1 MTSRD
6 CGAKAGDSKEL
17 MRHPPEVAEK
27 TIAITG
33 GDAGYFDLMKDC
45 IASLQSVP
53 DGQALALGI
62 LDCGLTEEQ
71 RAWCRDRGAT
81 LVVPAWDFDF
91 PGRDRLKDGYKA
103 LTARPFLPRYFPGFD
118 LYLWID
124 GDCWV
129 QQGDAIALFLAAAR
143 TGALAVAP
151 EIHRS
156 MRHYHHAWA
165 EFSAVCGAAYE
176 SCFDKATADRLVR
189 YPMINAGVFALTSG
203 APHWQGWATVLGEAL
218 QRSTDM
224 TDQMALN
231 VLVYDQGFACE
242 PLPSRCNWPVHHA
255 TPAWDAGRGLFVEP
269 AMPYDPL
276 GILHLTI
283 YTKRLAA
290 LDVRELG
297 GSHAGQV
304 RPRSLRWPGRTAI

>member
-1 MTSRD
+1 
-6 CGAKAGDSKEL
+6 
-17 MRHPPEVAEK
+17 MRLRCSSPP
-27 TIAITG
+27 
-33 GDAGYFDLMKDC
+33 
-45 IASLQSVP
+45 
-53 DGQALALGI
+53 
-62 LDCGLTEEQ
+62 
-71 RAWCRDRGAT
+71 
-81 LVVPAWDFDF
+81 PA
-91 PGRDRLKDGYKA
+91 P
-103 LTARPFLPRYFPGFD
+103 ARWG
-118 LYLWID
+118 
-124 GDCWV
+124 
-129 QQGDAIALFLAAAR
+129 
-143 TGALAVAP
+143 
-151 EIHRS
+151 
-156 MRHYHHAWA
+156 

-176 SCFDKATADRLVR
+176 SCFDKATAERLVR
-189 YPMINAGVFALTSG
+189 YPMINAGVFALTAG

-231 VLVYDQGFACE
+231 VLVYDQGFPCE
-242 PLPSRCNWPVHHA
+242 KLPSRCNWPVHHA
-255 TPAWDAGRGLFVEP
+255 TPAWDAARGLFVEP

>member
-1 MTSRD
+1 MR
-6 CGAKAGDSKEL
+6 CGAKAGDSKAS
-17 MRHPPEVAEK
+17 MRHPPAVAEK

-45 IASLQSVP
+45 IGSLQSLP
-53 DGQALALGI
+53 EGQALALGI
-62 LDCGLTEEQ
+62 LDCGLTDEQ

-81 LVVPAWDFDF
+81 LVVPGWDFDF
-91 PGRDRLKDGYKA
+91 PGRDELRDGYKA

-151 EIHRS
+151 EIHRT
-156 MRHYHHAWA
+156 MRHYHHAWG

-176 SCFDKATADRLVR
+176 SCFDKATAERLVR
-189 YPMINAGVFALTSG
+189 YPMINAGVFALGVG

-255 TPAWDAGRGLFVEP
+255 TPAWDAARGLFVEP

-297 GSHAGQV
+297 GPHAGQV